1 MANDHVP
8 IKYRRRRVKRRKSTV
23 GRAGKRQIPTAVIFV
38 CVFVVFCIVGTVA
51 LGNYLLGKVEEGGG
65 TDAASSTSGTSSTR
79 YTSGISSI
87 AAAEGNVR
95 SGCLDISDT
104 SDLAVIR
111 ERVDF
116 LFECGYNAVTIP
128 VSKYDGT
135 LYYMSDAAVALS
147 RMSEDENLAS
157 LSDIL
162 DVIDASAEYYGIDAG
177 VTVYYTATW
186 CGISDSVLR
195 EAAILYDTAVIAEC
209 DAAGVDEVLIS
220 YFEVTADESGIEEL
234 TSFTDKIKESAP
246 DINLGL
252 SFLIDIYSDT
262 SYATLL
268 EAAASN
274 VSFLTVDISSID
286 LTYVSTYGKVY
297 TENEDSTEITD
308 DESTAEETA
317 VIARDS
323 SIYSD
328 LSEAA
333 EAIKGSV
340 SLYGLRFLLYGEDT
354 YVLSESINAIYSA
367 GAYNFYVITPT
378 PTNTQEADTETD
390 DSSET
395 EEDTETEA
403 PAATKAETTTAAPET
418 TKAEEPEESTTE
430 NPVETTTENPAETT
444 TEAPEEST
452 AETPVET
459 TAESTEEETTTAAE
473 TTTEAPEEST
483 AETPVEAGE
492 TTDAAE
498 ETTGEA
504 DGEE

>member
-8 IKYRRRRVKRRKSTV
+8 IKYRRRRIKRRKSTV

-38 CVFVVFCIVGTVA
+38 CAFVVFCIVGTVA
-51 LGNYLLGKVEEGGG
+51 LGNYLLGKVDEGGV
-65 TDAASSTSGTSSTR
+65 TDASSSTSTTSSTR

-162 DVIDASAEYYGIDAG
+162 DVIDASAEYYGIDADI
-177 VTVYYTATW
+177 TVYYTATW

-220 YFEVTADESGIEEL
+220 YFEVTADESGIDEL
-234 TSFTDKIKESAP
+234 MSFTNKIKESAP

-262 SYATLL
+262 NYATLL
-268 EAAASN
+268 EAAASC

-297 TENEDSTEITD
+297 TENEDSSEIAE

-378 PTNTQEADTETD
+378 PTNTQEADTETG
-390 DSSET
+390 DSGET

-403 PAATKAETTTAAPET
+403 PAATKAETTTTTEAPEET
-418 TKAEEPEESTTE
+418 TTE
-430 NPVETTTENPAETT
+430 APVETTTETPVETT
-444 TEAPEEST
+444 AESAEEST

-459 TAESTEEETTTAAE
+459 TTESVEETTTEEETTTAETTTVAE
-473 TTTEAPEEST
+473 TTEEAPEE
-483 AETPVEAGE
+483 
-492 TTDAAE
+492 TTDAPE

>member
-8 IKYRRRRVKRRKSTV
+8 IKYRRRRIKRRKSTV

-38 CVFVVFCIVGTVA
+38 CAFVVLCIVGTVA
-51 LGNYLLGKVEEGGG
+51 LGNYLLGKVEEGGD
-65 TDAASSTSGTSSTR
+65 TDASSSTSTTSSTR

-104 SDLAVIR
+104 SDLEVIR

-162 DVIDASAEYYGIDAG
+162 DVIDASAEYYGIDADI
-177 VTVYYTATW
+177 TVYYTATW

-195 EAAILYDTAVIAEC
+195 EAAILYDTAVITEC

-220 YFEVTADESGIEEL
+220 YFEVTADESGIDEL
-234 TSFTDKIKESAP
+234 ISFTDKIKESAP

-262 SYATLL
+262 NYATLL
-268 EAAASN
+268 EAAASC

-297 TENEDSTEITD
+297 TENEDSTEISE

-390 DSSET
+390 GSGET

-403 PAATKAETTTAAPET
+403 PATTKAEITTAAPET
-418 TKAEEPEESTTE
+418 TKAEEPVETTTETPAETTAESTEESTEET
-430 NPVETTTENPAETT
+430 PVETTTES
-444 TEAPEEST
+444 TE
-452 AETPVET
+452 
-459 TAESTEEETTTAAE
+459 EEETTTAAE
-473 TTTEAPEEST
+473 TTTVAETTVEAPEET
-483 AETPVEAGE
+483 TEETPVETAE
-492 TTDAAE
+492 TTDAPE

>member
-8 IKYRRRRVKRRKSTV
+8 IKYKRRRIKRRKSTV
-23 GRAGKRQIPTAVIFV
+23 GRAGKRQVPTAVIFV
-38 CVFVVFCIVGTVA
+38 CAFVVLCIVGTVA
-51 LGNYLLGKVEEGGG
+51 LGNYLLGKVEEGGS
-65 TDAASSTSGTSSTR
+65 TDASSSTSNTSSTR

-104 SDLAVIR
+104 SDLGVIR

-135 LYYMSDAAVALS
+135 LYYLSDAAVALS

-162 DVIDASAEYYGIDAG
+162 GVIDASAEYYGIDAG

-195 EAAILYDTAVIAEC
+195 EAAILYDTAVITEC

-220 YFEVTADESGIEEL
+220 YFEVTADESGIDEL
-234 TSFTDKIKESAP
+234 ISFTDKIKESAP

-268 EAAASN
+268 EAAASS

-286 LTYVSTYGKVY
+286 LTYVSTYGKIY
-297 TENEDSTEITD
+297 TEDEESSEVTD
-308 DESTAEETA
+308 DESSAEETA
-317 VIARDS
+317 VVSRDS

-390 DSSET
+390 DSDNT

-418 TKAEEPEESTTE
+418 TKEEE
-430 NPVETTTENPAETT
+430 PAETT

-452 AETPVET
+452 TEAPEETTTEAPDET
-459 TAESTEEETTTAAE
+459 TAESTEETTTEEETTAAAE
-473 TTTEAPEEST
+473 TTDAPNETT
-483 AETPVEAGE
+483 AETAE
-492 TTDAAE
+492 TTDASE

>member
-8 IKYRRRRVKRRKSTV
+8 IKYRRRRIKRRKSTV

-38 CVFVVFCIVGTVA
+38 CAFVVLCIVGTVA
-51 LGNYLLGKVEEGGG
+51 LGNYLLGKVEDGGD
-65 TDAASSTSGTSSTR
+65 TDASSSTSTTSSTR

-162 DVIDASAEYYGIDAG
+162 DVIDASAEYYGIDADI
-177 VTVYYTATW
+177 TVYYTATW

-220 YFEVTADESGIEEL
+220 YFEVTADESGIDEL
-234 TSFTDKIKESAP
+234 ISFTDKIKESAP

-262 SYATLL
+262 NYATLL
-268 EAAASN
+268 EAAASC

-297 TENEDSTEITD
+297 TENEDSSEIAE

-390 DSSET
+390 GTET

-418 TKAEEPEESTTE
+418 TKAEEPEETTTE
-430 NPVETTTENPAETT
+430 APDETTAENPAETT
-444 TEAPEEST
+444 AESTEEST

-459 TAESTEEETTTAAE
+459 TTESTEEETT
-473 TTTEAPEEST
+473 EAPEETT
-483 AETPVEAGE
+483 AETAE
-492 TTDAAE
+492 TTDAPE

>member
-8 IKYRRRRVKRRKSTV
+8 IKYRRRRIKRRKSTV

-38 CVFVVFCIVGTVA
+38 CAFVVLCIVGTVA
-51 LGNYLLGKVEEGGG
+51 LGNYLLGKVEDGGD
-65 TDAASSTSGTSSTR
+65 TDASSSTSSTSSTR

-162 DVIDASAEYYGIDAG
+162 DVIDASAEYYGIDADI
-177 VTVYYTATW
+177 TVYYTATW

-220 YFEVTADESGIEEL
+220 YFEVTADESGIDEL
-234 TSFTDKIKESAP
+234 ISFTDKIKESAP

-262 SYATLL
+262 NYATLL
-268 EAAASN
+268 EAAASC

-297 TENEDSTEITD
+297 TENEDSSEIAE

-378 PTNTQEADTETD
+378 PTNTKEADTETD
-390 DSSET
+390 GTET

-403 PAATKAETTTAAPET
+403 PAATKSETTTAAPET
-418 TKAEEPEESTTE
+418 TKAEEP
-430 NPVETTTENPAETT
+430 VETTTEAPDETTAENPAETTAESTEEEETTEEETTSAETT
-444 TEAPEEST
+444 TEAPEE
-452 AETPVET
+452 APEET
-459 TAESTEEETTTAAE
+459 TAETA
-473 TTTEAPEEST
+473 
-483 AETPVEAGE
+483 E
-492 TTDAAE
+492 TTDAPE

>member
-8 IKYRRRRVKRRKSTV
+8 IKYRRRRIKRRKSTV

-38 CVFVVFCIVGTVA
+38 CAFVVLCIVGTVA
-51 LGNYLLGKVEEGGG
+51 LGNYLLGKVDEGGD
-65 TDAASSTSGTSSTR
+65 TDASSSTSSTSSTR

-111 ERVDF
+111 DRVDF

-162 DVIDASAEYYGIDAG
+162 DVIDASAEYYGIDADI
-177 VTVYYTATW
+177 TVYYTATW

-220 YFEVTADESGIEEL
+220 YFEVTADESGIDEL
-234 TSFTDKIKESAP
+234 ISFTDKIKESAP

-262 SYATLL
+262 NYATLL
-268 EAAASN
+268 EAAASC

-297 TENEDSTEITD
+297 TENEDSSEIAE

-390 DSSET
+390 GTET

-418 TKAEEPEESTTE
+418 TKAEEPEETTTE
-430 NPVETTTENPAETT
+430 APDETTAENPAETT
-444 TEAPEEST
+444 AESTEEST

-459 TAESTEEETTTAAE
+459 TTESTEEETT
-473 TTTEAPEEST
+473 EAPEETT
-483 AETPVEAGE
+483 AETAE
-492 TTDAAE
+492 TTDAPE

>member
-8 IKYRRRRVKRRKSTV
+8 IKYRRRRIKRRKSTV

-38 CVFVVFCIVGTVA
+38 CAFVVFCIVGTVA
-51 LGNYLLGKVEEGGG
+51 LGNYLLGKVEEGGV
-65 TDAASSTSGTSSTR
+65 TDASSSTSTTTSTR

-162 DVIDASAEYYGIDAG
+162 DVIDASAEYYGIDADI
-177 VTVYYTATW
+177 TVYYTATW
-186 CGISDSVLR
+186 CGISDNVLR

-220 YFEVTADESGIEEL
+220 YFDVTADESGIDEL
-234 TSFTDKIKESAP
+234 ISFTDKIKESAP

-262 SYATLL
+262 NYATLL
-268 EAAASN
+268 EAAASC

-297 TENEDSTEITD
+297 TENEDSSEVAE

-317 VIARDS
+317 VVARDS

-333 EAIKGSV
+333 EAIKGSI

-390 DSSET
+390 DTET

-403 PAATKAETTTAAPET
+403 PATTKAEATTTTAAPEET
-418 TKAEEPEESTTE
+418 TTEAPVETTTEAPDETTAE
-430 NPVETTTENPAETT
+430 NPVETTTESTEEETTTVAETTTEETTTAETT
-444 TEAPEEST
+444 TEAPEETT
-452 AETPVET
+452 AET
-459 TAESTEEETTTAAE
+459 A
-473 TTTEAPEEST
+473 
-483 AETPVEAGE
+483 E
-492 TTDAAE
+492 TTDAPE

>member
-38 CVFVVFCIVGTVA
+38 CAFVVLCIVGTVA
-51 LGNYLLGKVEEGGG
+51 LGNYLLGKVEDGGD
-65 TDAASSTSGTSSTR
+65 TNASSSTSTTSSTR

-162 DVIDASAEYYGIDAG
+162 DVIDASAEYYGIDADI
-177 VTVYYTATW
+177 TVYYTATW

-220 YFEVTADESGIEEL
+220 YFEVTADESGIDEL
-234 TSFTDKIKESAP
+234 ISFTDKIKESAP

-262 SYATLL
+262 NYATLL
-268 EAAASN
+268 EAAASC

-297 TENEDSTEITD
+297 TENEDSSEITE
-308 DESTAEETA
+308 DESSAEETA

-390 DSSET
+390 GTET

-403 PAATKAETTTAAPET
+403 PAATKAETTTAAPE
-418 TKAEEPEESTTE
+418 
-430 NPVETTTENPAETT
+430 ETTTEAPEETTTEAPDETTAENPAETT
-444 TEAPEEST
+444 AESTEEST

-459 TAESTEEETTTAAE
+459 TTESTEEETT
-473 TTTEAPEEST
+473 EAPEETT
-483 AETPVEAGE
+483 AETAE
-492 TTDAAE
+492 TTDAPE